1 MKLYDKI
8 NLVENNIDE
17 YRLITYNY
25 EEEFNEF

>member
-17 YRLITYNY
+17 YKLITYNY
-25 EEEFNEF
+25 EEEIW